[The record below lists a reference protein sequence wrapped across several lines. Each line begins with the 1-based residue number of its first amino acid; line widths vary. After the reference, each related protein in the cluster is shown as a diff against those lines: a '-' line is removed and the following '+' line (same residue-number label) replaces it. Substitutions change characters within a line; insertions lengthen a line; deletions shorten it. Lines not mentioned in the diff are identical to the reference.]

1 MDDDSLTIA
10 PTKGHTLMAHNDQ
23 LAAVIASVRPALNAQ
38 PTTEAERAQFLYDL
52 VREVYDHTKF
62 GLHDPADD
70 TDERARLAHVLDT
83 ALPSTERTQS

>member
-1 MDDDSLTIA
+1 
-10 PTKGHTLMAHNDQ
+10 
-23 LAAVIASVRPALNAQ
+23 
-38 PTTEAERAQFLYDL
+38 

-62 GLHDPADD
+62 DLHDPADD